1 MSIISHPKK
10 QKNNCKM
17 IHSGSN
23 FNFENSQP
31 CEAYSDILFK
41 PTVCLSEEPKD
52 KIQIS
57 KSFGNSLQ
65 MLIASVIINSYESNV
80 FNDDTIYKYILYL

>member
-1 MSIISHPKK
+1 
-10 QKNNCKM
+10 M

-31 CEAYSDILFK
+31 CEAYSNILFQDF
-41 PTVCLSEEPKD
+41 VCLSAEPED

-57 KSFGNSLQ
+57 KPFGNSLQ
-65 MLIASVIINSYESNV
+65 M
-80 FNDDTIYKYILYL
+80 